1 MTKKGSG
8 RTKGATSCVLV
19 PLHRI
24 VERFGDV
31 EVAVPVNR
39 KWAKDVGLTV
49 KYVEVEMDEVRLEAN
64 KTNIRDISEPI
75 EFTIK

>member
-31 EVAVPVNR
+31 EVAVPYSKILVR
-39 KWAKDVGLTV
+39 G
-49 KYVEVEMDEVRLEAN
+49 KY
-64 KTNIRDISEPI
+64 TIRCKHRYSFRI
-75 EFTIK
+75 

>member
-31 EVAVPVNR
+31 EVAGPVNR

-49 KYVEVEMDEVRLEAN
+49 KYLEVEMDEVRLEAH
-64 KTNIRDISEPI
+64 KTDVRDYKPI